1 MRASTKFFAFAAV
14 TAAVVL
20 LPDLAHAQGVG
31 GGGGAGI
38 IDGVVQWFLTN
49 VARGLVMLGII
60 AIAVFMFVQRFSPG
74 PAHRLRTCGHGGEN
88 CWSGQLGRG
97 LREND

>member
-74 PAHRLRTCGHGGEN
+74 IIASVVVGGLVLAN
-88 CWSGQLGRG
+88 ADTLAG
-97 LREND
+97 LFGF